1 MDVQDIIAQ
10 VSAALA
16 DAPEKLQGLVSDP
29 KGTIEELTG
38 HDLGD
43 IDPSEIVDGIKSHI
57 AEGGLD
63 LGGLDLGNLAEGLGD
78 ALENS
83 PLGGNRRQPGRPLRQ
98 EVGPAPANARGQ
110 GDEARAAS
118 SPLRSTMVPSVTS

>member
-38 HDLGD
+38 HEPGD

-57 AEGGLD
+57 GEGGLD
-63 LGGLDLGNLAEGLGD
+63 LGGLDLGGIAENIEG

-83 PLGGNRRQPGRPLRQ
+83 PLGGIADTIGGLF
-98 EVGPAPANARGQ
+98 GKK
-110 GDEARAAS
+110 
-118 SPLRSTMVPSVTS
+118 

>member
-1 MDVQDIIAQ
+1 MDVQDIISQ

-29 KGTIEELTG
+29 KGTIEALTG
-38 HDLGD
+38 HELGN

-63 LGGLDLGNLAEGLGD
+63 LGGLDLGNITEGLGD

-83 PLGGNRRQPGRPLRQ
+83 PLGGIADTIGGLF
-98 EVGPAPANARGQ
+98 GKK
-110 GDEARAAS
+110 
-118 SPLRSTMVPSVTS
+118 

>member
-1 MDVQDIIAQ
+1 MDVQDIISQ

-38 HDLGD
+38 HELGD

-63 LGGLDLGNLAEGLGD
+63 LGGLDLGGIAENIEG

-83 PLGGNRRQPGRPLRQ
+83 PLGGIADTI
-98 EVGPAPANARGQ
+98 VGLFGKK
-110 GDEARAAS
+110 
-118 SPLRSTMVPSVTS
+118 

>member
-1 MDVQDIIAQ
+1 MDVQDIISQ

-38 HDLGD
+38 HELGD

-57 AEGGLD
+57 AEGS
-63 LGGLDLGNLAEGLGD
+63 LDLGNITEGLGD

-83 PLGGNRRQPGRPLRQ
+83 PLGGIADTIG
-98 EVGPAPANARGQ
+98 GIFGKK
-110 GDEARAAS
+110 
-118 SPLRSTMVPSVTS
+118 

>member
-43 IDPSEIVDGIKSHI
+43 VDPSEIVDGIKGHV
-57 AEGGLD
+57 AEGGID
-63 LGGLDLGNLAEGLGD
+63 LGGLDLGNLAEGLGG

-83 PLGGNRRQPGRPLRQ
+83 PLGGIADSLGGLF
-98 EVGPAPANARGQ
+98 GKK
-110 GDEARAAS
+110 
-118 SPLRSTMVPSVTS
+118 

>member
-1 MDVQDIIAQ
+1 MDVQDIISQ

-38 HDLGD
+38 HELGD

-57 AEGGLD
+57 AEGSLD
-63 LGGLDLGNLAEGLGD
+63 LGGLDLGNITEGLGD

-83 PLGGNRRQPGRPLRQ
+83 PLGGIADTIGGLF
-98 EVGPAPANARGQ
+98 GKK
-110 GDEARAAS
+110 
-118 SPLRSTMVPSVTS
+118 

>member
-16 DAPEKLQGLVSDP
+16 DAPEKLQCLVSDP

-43 IDPSEIVDGIKSHI
+43 VDPSEIVDGIKSHI

-83 PLGGNRRQPGRPLRQ
+83 PLGGIADSLGGLF
-98 EVGPAPANARGQ
+98 GKK
-110 GDEARAAS
+110 
-118 SPLRSTMVPSVTS
+118 